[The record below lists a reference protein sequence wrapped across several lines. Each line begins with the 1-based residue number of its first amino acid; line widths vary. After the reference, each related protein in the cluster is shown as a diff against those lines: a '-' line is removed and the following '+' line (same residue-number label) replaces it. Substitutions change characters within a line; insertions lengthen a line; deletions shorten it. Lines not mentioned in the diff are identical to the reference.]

1 MSDGI
6 PPSRSRTLP
15 TPTEHPVIEMGAS
28 GSVMMAIVPTPLELP
43 GSGGGGGNCGEPVEA
58 PSVLP
63 LAYRHLSHF
72 PVLAKVARGPIKP
85 HPNERITQ

>member
-1 MSDGI
+1 
-6 PPSRSRTLP
+6 
-15 TPTEHPVIEMGAS
+15 MGAS
-28 GSVMMAIVPTPLELP
+28 GSVMVAIVPTPLELP
-43 GSGGGGGNCGEPVEA
+43 GSGGGNSNGGEHEA

-72 PVLAKVARGPIKP
+72 PVLAKAVRGPVKP